1 MALPYKVPNVLVTV
15 SGADEKAVRAVELF
29 VRQKL
34 ETTGVLM
41 LGSAFPSELEQE
53 LVYKFAMRVK
63 MRARAVAVHSVNT
76 SKKPATKKSTIRLRV
91 KK

>member
-15 SGADEKAVRAVELF
+15 SGADEKAVRTVELF
-29 VRQKL
+29 IRQKL

-41 LGSAFPSELEQE
+41 LGREFPPELEQE
-53 LVYKFAMRVK
+53 LDYNLPLRVK
-63 MRARAVAVHSVNT
+63 MRARAVVVHSVNT
-76 SKKPATKKSTIRLRV
+76 SKKPVTKKSTIRLRV